1 MDLDQNQSKSISS
14 LASGTVN
21 RQSTL
26 RDTPSTL
33 LENLGKNWIFP
44 GGDIDYIDT
53 TRRKQGWESESRSW
67 RQFKCLDCQTRSQF
81 CLKKPPPPFFFAL
94 ANISWVFIT
103 YNWMILSTPSLLS
116 LLYRSLGSRDP
127 WVPGIPGWESLTKH
141 QGEHRNVFVVSV
153 DLDLYL
159 IQISISNLLI
169 HVYWA
174 PPRYKLLLG
183 SLGS

>member
-1 MDLDQNQSKSISS
+1 MTPQEGSKAESQRAEAEDSS
-14 LASGTVN
+14 SALTVKQEAS
-21 RQSTL
+21 SA
-26 RDTPSTL
+26 
-33 LENLGKNWIFP
+33 
-44 GGDIDYIDT
+44 
-53 TRRKQGWESESRSW
+53 SRS
-67 RQFKCLDCQTRSQF
+67 
-81 CLKKPPPPFFFAL
+81 PPPFFFSL

-169 HVYWA
+169 HVY
-174 PPRYKLLLG
+174 
-183 SLGS
+183 